1 VLASN
6 GETANRVAK
15 SGADPVNPWE
25 HMLRR
30 KLGYTFAIVAV
41 ASATIFVTAAA
52 LVFLVAAV
60 GHR

>member
-1 VLASN
+1 M
-6 GETANRVAK
+6 GTK
-15 SGADPVNPWE
+15 
-25 HMLRR
+25 LRR

-52 LVFLVAAV
+52 LVFLVAAM